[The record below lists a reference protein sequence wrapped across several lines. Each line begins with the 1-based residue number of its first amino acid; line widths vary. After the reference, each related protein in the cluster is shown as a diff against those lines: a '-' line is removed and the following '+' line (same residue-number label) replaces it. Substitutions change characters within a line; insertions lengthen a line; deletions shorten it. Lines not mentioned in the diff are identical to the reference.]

1 MHLSSNQTQAERRR
15 LRNSGE
21 IFLSVAR
28 WRTRFRHFVVFFF
41 YGRHMMNEVVIVG
54 AGAAGLA
61 AALEMQSSGRSF
73 ILLEARDRIGGRAF
87 TDRETF
93 LPTPVDL
100 GATWIHS
107 YGPRNPLYEY
117 HRRLTTDEDEGNPTV
132 QSRCLDFDGKPV
144 QYPAW
149 RSAQKI
155 YLDLDEH
162 LDLFALDKSQSDDQS
177 IEQVMQSEY
186 ERLVPADGPVKR
198 LVDLLLSGT
207 EQYEASNLSQLSAK
221 YRGFGSGS
229 GYDQSVSFGYGTLL
243 ERIADTYNLPI
254 QLNTLVTGIDTTATD
269 QIVVTTQSDTIV
281 CRSVILT
288 VPLGCLKKDTIVFR
302 PPLPDWKRQA
312 IDRMGVGVMN
322 KLIVQFAECF
332 WGDEITSFSHAC
344 NERRGRF
351 RYTACIPPP
360 ANILVLFVTG
370 DFARELE
377 LLTDD
382 DILQEVMAFLRQVFP
397 SCIVPDPIKSTF
409 TRWSRDPLALGAY
422 SNLAVHCSPDTIR
435 DLSKETA
442 DGRVQWAGEHANV
455 DDGTDDWSIGCVH
468 SAFQSGL
475 RAAKAIR
482 QQRCSD

>member
-1 MHLSSNQTQAERRR
+1 MTD
-15 LRNSGE
+15 
-21 IFLSVAR
+21 
-28 WRTRFRHFVVFFF
+28 
-41 YGRHMMNEVVIVG
+41 VVIVG

-73 ILLEARDRIGGRAF
+73 IVLEARDRIGGRAF
-87 TDRETF
+87 TDRDTF

-107 YGPRNPLYEY
+107 YGPRNPLYQY
-117 HRRLTTDEDEGNPTV
+117 YRQLTKDDDEKEH
-132 QSRCLDFDGKPV
+132 SKCLDYDGQSIP
-144 QYPAW
+144 YSAW
-149 RSAQKI
+149 RSAQQI
-155 YLDLDEH
+155 YSNLDEH
-162 LDLFALDKSQSDDQS
+162 IESFALDKTRPDDQS

-186 ERLVPADGPVKR
+186 ERLVPADGLVKR
-198 LVDLLLSGT
+198 LVDLILSGE

-229 GYDQSVSFGYGTLL
+229 GDDQSVSIGYGTLL
-243 ERIADTYNLPI
+243 ERIAETYNIPV
-254 QLNTLVTGIDTTATD
+254 QLNTLVTGIDTTDTD
-269 QIVVTTQSDTIV
+269 RIVVTTPSETIT
-281 CRSVILT
+281 CQNVILT

-332 WGDEITSFSHAC
+332 WTDDLTSFSHAC

-351 RYTACIPPP
+351 RFTVCIPPP

-370 DFARELE
+370 EFARELE
-377 LLTDD
+377 LLADD
-382 DILQEVMAFLRQVFP
+382 AILQQVMAFLRQVFP
-397 SCIVPDPIKSTF
+397 RGALPEPIRYSF
-409 TRWSRDPLALGAY
+409 TRWLRDPLACGSY
-422 SNLAVHCSPDTIR
+422 SNLAVHCSPDTIV
-435 DLSKETA
+435 DLSRATA

-468 SAFQSGL
+468 SAFESGL

-482 QQRCSD
+482 QQRCAD